1 MLCERCGHGWTV
13 TLEWIERWDESKEAC
28 PGCGVTC
35 EAEDAPRVTVDPDD
49 AALIDEAVPGLF
61 WYHTSTHSDWPRR
74 TIDPAARL
82 TPTTRMM
89 MGGEERVAAWAE
101 RQKAKALHVGTYE
114 AAIHNM
120 LRRIDDQGDEGQQ
133 FYLYRVRLR
142 PDVSVRPGWLIDP
155 SNFVGDVELAEVCP
169 PGVDVAR
176 YLNYHED
183 PGGLSLALGR
193 TAIASTQRIAIPL
206 EGPPASWAIDAAA
219 QIEAAT
225 APASTPSPD
234 SGRPRKRY
242 EPSPQSQRAD
252 QVARAVAERLPAN
265 LGRHFRAAAAFGD
278 GATAAEWAQRV
289 SGLVQLIMSPA
300 AVLAELDRA
309 EIALVAG

>member
-1 MLCERCGHGWTV
+1 MLCERCGHRWTV
-13 TLEWIERWDESKEAC
+13 TLEWIERWEESREAC

-35 EAEDAPRVTVDPDD
+35 EAEDAARVTIDSDD
-49 AALIDEAVPGLF
+49 AALVDEAVPSLF
-61 WYHTSTHSDWPRR
+61 WYHSSTHSDWPRR

-82 TPTTRMM
+82 TATTRMM

-101 RQKAKALHVGTYE
+101 RQRAKALHVGTYE

-193 TAIASTQRIAIPL
+193 TAIASTQRIVLPL
-206 EGPPASWAIDAAA
+206 EGPPASWAIHAAT

-225 APASTPSPD
+225 APASTLSPD
-234 SGRPRKRY
+234 SSRPRKRY
-242 EPSPQSQRAD
+242 EPSAQSRRAD
-252 QVARAVAERLPAN
+252 QLTRAVAESLPAN
-265 LGRHFRAAAAFGD
+265 LRRHFRAAAAFEGN
-278 GATAAEWAQRV
+278 ATAAEWAQRV
-289 SGLVQLIMSPA
+289 SGLVQLVTSPA
-300 AVLAELDRA
+300 PVLAELHEA
-309 EIALVAG
+309 ESVLVTE